1 MSEKINRAHIE
12 NMEEWERQVRKS
24 MEAGE
29 EWRLDGEKRGDLQR
43 RPFHTYDDIINLPH
57 HVSESH
63 PPMSYHDRAAQFS
76 PFAALSG
83 FEGAVKETARLT
95 EQKLELD
102 EGEKMLLDEKL
113 QLIRLMLPERPFI
126 TVTWFVPD
134 ERKKGGSY
142 QTVSGRVREGYSSLS
157 YSHTK
162 YVRASRSAL
171 PPGLIFL
178 RIHSLSKAAANAV
191 SFSDVHSVSSD
202 RAFFRKL

>member
-142 QTVSGRVREGYSSLS
+142 QTVSGRVKKLDWVQGYLVFEDGKRVK
-157 YSHTK
+157 TEDILW
-162 YVRASRSAL
+162 VEAGGGVL
-171 PPGLIFL
+171 
-178 RIHSLSKAAANAV
+178 
-191 SFSDVHSVSSD
+191 
-202 RAFFRKL
+202 